1 VCARACGQGSG
12 PSVGWTSGALFDEA
26 AADAAAAEDAAE
38 AAALRALRYAPG
50 NPRVFLDVE
59 IKGAPARRV
68 RVLQHLQGTRAG
80 TERASAHAMLVCAC
94 AQMEFMLFMSVS
106 PRAAENFLAMCR
118 GDRGVAP
125 RGSQGAGTRFS
136 YEGATFYRILDHFID
151 QTGVNVP
158 SVFGGSFDDD
168 AGGLQLKHNRPGLL
182 SMANAGRNTNT
193 NHFSI
198 LLAPAPHLDGSY
210 TIFGECVRGMDV
222 VRDINALATPSG
234 TPSGR
239 ALIVKAGQL
248 S

>member
-1 VCARACGQGSG
+1 
-12 PSVGWTSGALFDEA
+12 
-26 AADAAAAEDAAE
+26 
-38 AAALRALRYAPG
+38 
-50 NPRVFLDVE
+50 
-59 IKGAPARRV
+59 
-68 RVLQHLQGTRAG
+68 
-80 TERASAHAMLVCAC
+80 
-94 AQMEFMLFMSVS
+94 MEFMLFMSVS
-106 PRAAENFLAMCR
+106 PRAADNFLAMCR

-158 SVFGGSFDDD
+158 SVAGGAFDDD
-168 AGGLQLKHNRPGLL
+168 EGGLALKHNRPGLL
-182 SMANAGRNTNT
+182 SMANAGRNSNT